1 MNQRL
6 IAAMAAVPLVLG
18 LILAAALMPLPFV
31 VYAPGYTVDVLAK
44 DQNDAEIIQVDGHQ
58 TYHDGGELRM
68 TTVLVTAPETKKTL
82 FDLMSAWVDPDDA
95 VYPFDDVHGD
105 VKTDEQNRIEG
116 EVQMVTSQDSAI
128 AVAQRELGL
137 EVTPLP
143 GVSHV
148 NVGEPADGKLLARDL
163 FLEIGGRPVTTA
175 EDVVAA
181 IQGSTPGEPL
191 EMVVLRD
198 HERMEVTVV
207 PERGDDGST
216 IGIFLG
222 TGFRFPFDV
231 SVNISPDIGGPS
243 AGLMFSLAIY
253 DTLTPGSLTDDQIV
267 AGTGEIAPDGRVGPI
282 GGIQQKVVAARD
294 SDAELFLVPE
304 ANCEEALK
312 ADNGDMQLV
321 LAETMH
327 SARLA
332 IEEWADDRDAD
343 LPSCE
348 DVVDS

>member
-6 IAAMAAVPLVLG
+6 IAAVAAVPLVLG

-44 DQNDAEIIQVDGHQ
+44 DKNDAEIIQVNGHK
-58 TYHDGGELRM
+58 TYRDGGELRM

-95 VYPFDDVHGD
+95 VYPYDDVHGD
-105 VKTDEQNRIEG
+105 VKTDEQNQIEG

-128 AVAQRELGL
+128 AVAQRELGFD
-137 EVTPLP
+137 VTPLP
-143 GVSHV
+143 GVAHV
-148 NVGEPADGKLLARDL
+148 NAGAPADGKLLVRDL
-163 FLEIGGRPVTTA
+163 FLEIGGKPVKTA
-175 EDVVAA
+175 DDVVAA
-181 IQGSTPGEPL
+181 IQESTPGEPL
-191 EMVVLRD
+191 DIVVLRD
-198 HERMEVTVV
+198 HERTEVTVV
-207 PERGDDGST
+207 PERGPDGSQ
-216 IGIFLG
+216 IGIVLG
-222 TGFRFPFDV
+222 VGFRLPFDV

-253 DTLTPGSLTDDQIV
+253 DTLTPGSLTDDEIV
-267 AGTGEIAPDGRVGPI
+267 AGTGELAPDGRVGPI

-294 SDAELFLVPE
+294 SGAELFMVPE
-304 ANCEEALK
+304 ANCEEALE

-332 IEEWADDRDAD
+332 IEDWADDRDAD